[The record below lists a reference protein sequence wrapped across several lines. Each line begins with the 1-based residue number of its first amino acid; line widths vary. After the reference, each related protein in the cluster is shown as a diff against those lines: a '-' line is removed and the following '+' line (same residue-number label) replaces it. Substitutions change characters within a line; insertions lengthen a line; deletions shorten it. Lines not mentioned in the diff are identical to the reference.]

1 MFANEETKVW
11 TVRMAQRGPKN
22 ITPQHKAAMAAGR
35 AEGRAIK
42 NYLEA
47 LESNKPRRG
56 RRRTPESIATRLEKI
71 DHEMASADAMKR
83 LNLIQERLDLL
94 AELEQLQAP
103 KVDMAALEEQFVIA
117 AKGYGDRKGISWTA
131 WREVGVPGSV
141 LERAG
146 LSRSS

>member
-1 MFANEETKVW
+1 
-11 TVRMAQRGPKN
+11 MAQRGPKN

-94 AELEQLQAP
+94 AELGQLQAP

-117 AKGYGDRKGISWTA
+117 AQGYSDRKGISWTA
-131 WREVGVPGSV
+131 WREVGVPASV

-146 LSRSS
+146 VSRSS

>member
-1 MFANEETKVW
+1 
-11 TVRMAQRGPKN
+11 MAQRGPKN

-71 DHEMASADAMKR
+71 DHEMAAADAMKR
-83 LNLIQERLDLL
+83 LSLIQERLDLL

-103 KVDMAALEEQFVIA
+103 KVDMPALEEQFVIA
-117 AKGYGDRKGISWTA
+117 AKGYSDRKGISWTA
-131 WREVGVPGSV
+131 WREVGVPASV

-146 LSRSS
+146 VSRSS